1 MYQCYQNSSL
11 SAITFDQLIGI
22 ADQFDVSLVLNSN
35 DYPDKYGKFEWVAA
49 YGVEK
54 ELEANESSFEK
65 LAVFINE
72 NSWVFGGLSYD
83 LKNQL
88 ENLSS
93 RHPNPIGFPE
103 MYFFAPRY
111 ILLKER
117 DTQKVKLWSSS
128 KMSIKQLDE
137 LLSCSLIENQSVSQ
151 AVNLRPRIEKSAYLD
166 KIKALQ
172 RHIQLG
178 NIYEVNFCQE
188 FYDDEALIEP
198 SQVMRTLNSQSP
210 MPFATFFK
218 WNSVYLMGATPERF
232 LCKRGEKII
241 AQPIKG
247 TARRG
252 KTEVEDIQIKSNLK
266 TDLKEQ
272 NENVMIVDL
281 MRNDLSKIA
290 KRGSVEV
297 EELFG
302 IYTFPQV
309 HQMISTVVADVSI
322 DYSSLEVI
330 QAAFPMGSMTGAP
343 KVRAME
349 LIDELEESRRG
360 WYSGSVGYFS
370 PEGDFDFNV
379 IIRSLQYN
387 ASTHYLSLTVG
398 GAITA
403 KADADKEYQ
412 ECLLKAKAVFN
423 VLKQD

>member
-1 MYQCYQNSSL
+1 MYQCYENSFIS
-11 SAITFDQLIGI
+11 SVTVEQLIPL
-22 ADQFDVSLVLNSN
+22 AAQFDVSMVLNSN
-35 DYPDKYGKFEWVAA
+35 EYPDKYGKYEWIAA
-49 YGVEK
+49 FGVDK
-54 ELEANESSFEK
+54 EVEANSESFTALSDFLVEG
-65 LAVFINE
+65 E
-72 NSWVFGGLSYD
+72 WVFGGFAYD

-88 ENLSS
+88 EKLSTK
-93 RHPNPIGFPE
+93 HLNHVGLPE
-103 MYFFAPRY
+103 LYFFSPQY
-111 ILLKER
+111 VITKER
-117 DTQKVKLWSSS
+117 ESLDVKLWST
-128 KMSIKQLDE
+128 KELNEKEVIE
-137 LLSCSLIENQSVSQ
+137 LLKLQSEKSDGGKQ
-151 AVNLRPRIEKSAYLD
+151 SALLKPRISKLDYLEKVNS
-166 KIKALQ
+166 LQ
-172 RHIQLG
+172 QHIQLG
-178 NIYEVNFCQE
+178 DIYEVNFCQE
-188 FYDDEALIEP
+188 FYDSKASINP
-198 SQVMRTLNSQSP
+198 ISVMQRLNEQSP
-210 MPFATFFK
+210 MPFSTFFK
-218 WNSVYLMGATPERF
+218 KVDVYLMGATPERF